1 MTSMGDVAQKANVS
15 VATVSRVLNNNETV
29 SEPTRNLVLQS
40 ALELKYPLDKWE
52 NVPRLAK
59 SVYVLARDESIAS
72 NDAIPPISRE
82 FERQVWQGVRSTFKQ
97 YDIITSLQSSTMST
111 DEAVRYAEEIG
122 VSGLVLLGG
131 IINQK
136 FVKTLQKKRVPFV
149 IVGAYLPPYE
159 TNCVMADVMQ
169 GIRLAVR
176 HLVQNGRSRIGF
188 VNGPNETSTSAIKLE
203 GLRLELDLLG
213 IPFKPKR
220 ITSSH
225 FFPEAGYQKT
235 KELLAEDPNLDAII
249 YADDVLAIG
258 GGRALQETGYRIPTD
273 IAIIG
278 FGNYEIGRFSTP
290 PLTSVHYD
298 IFEMGKTAAR
308 RLKMLVDDPDDQN
321 WLIQVPTLLK
331 VRQSS
336 TILK

>member
-1 MTSMGDVAQKANVS
+1 M
-15 VATVSRVLNNNETV
+15 
-29 SEPTRNLVLQS
+29 
-40 ALELKYPLDKWE
+40 
-52 NVPRLAK
+52 
-59 SVYVLARDESIAS
+59 
-72 NDAIPPISRE
+72 
-82 FERQVWQGVRSTFKQ
+82 
-97 YDIITSLQSSTMST
+97 
-111 DEAVRYAEEIG
+111 
-122 VSGLVLLGG
+122 
-131 IINQK
+131 
-136 FVKTLQKKRVPFV
+136 LQKKGVPFV
-149 IVGAYLPPYE
+149 VVGAYLPLYE
-159 TNCVMADVMQ
+159 TNCVIGDVMH

-213 IPFKPKR
+213 VPFKPKR
-220 ITSSH
+220 VTSSH